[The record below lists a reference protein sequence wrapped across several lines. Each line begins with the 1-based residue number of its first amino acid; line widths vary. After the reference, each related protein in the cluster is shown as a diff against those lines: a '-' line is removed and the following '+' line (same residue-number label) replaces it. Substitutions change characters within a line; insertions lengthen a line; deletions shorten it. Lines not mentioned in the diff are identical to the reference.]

1 MCFSNLPV
9 EFDEEGNPSLAD
21 EAEDVEQPGTCTHDG
36 DCNCAADDDEIETD
50 PEATYET
57 IVASLPAGAREHV
70 EGGTQRT
77 KDRGEQTTPDQYV
90 TGRPATRQATTDQS
104 DAPSTG
110 GD

>member
-9 EFDEEGNPSLAD
+9 EFDEEGNPYLAD

-57 IVASLPAGAREHV
+57 IVASLPVDARERV
-70 EGGTQRT
+70 ERSKQRT
-77 KDRGEQTTPDQYV
+77 KNREGGPAPDQSMA
-90 TGRPATRQATTDQS
+90 GRSSTEQPATDQS
-104 DAPSTG
+104 DAPSAG